1 MHIHVLCTSMQVV
14 LDELHLMLRITDV
27 LLRNLIYGAI
37 QEDEK
42 DIVIKSTEHVDKLL
56 EAIQQCGITF
66 RVC

>member
-42 DIVIKSTEHVDKLL
+42 DITIKSTEHIDKLL